1 MNELIP
7 YLYALFLT
15 LIIELPLYY
24 VLTCKSKY
32 KLIRVVV
39 IILMNAITNISL
51 NLIYLKF
58 NEISYLIY
66 ILEIIVV
73 LIERIILWSFLSRK
87 KKELAYYLLYSFVAN
102 LISYLVGIISNLLLQ
117 NSFYLEMIFT
127 YIFISIF
134 VIEVITLVVFCSYNY
149 VKNNFKKKDD
159 Q

>member
-24 VLTCKSKY
+24 VLTYKSKY

-39 IILMNAITNISL
+39 IILMNVITNISL

-73 LIERIILWSFLSRK
+73 LIEWIILWSFLSRK
-87 KKELAYYLLYSFVAN
+87 KKELAYYLLYSFVVN
-102 LISYLVGIISNLLLQ
+102 LISYVVGIISNLLLQ
-117 NSFYLEMIFT
+117 NSFYLEIIFT
-127 YIFISIF
+127 YVFISIF
-134 VIEVITLVVFCSYNY
+134 VIEVIILAVLCSYNY
-149 VKNNFKKKDD
+149 AKNNFKKKDD

>member
-24 VLTCKSKY
+24 VLTCKSNY

-73 LIERIILWSFLSRK
+73 FLERIILWSFLSRK

-117 NSFYLEMIFT
+117 NSFYLEIIFT
-127 YIFISIF
+127 YSFISIF
-134 VIEVITLVVFCSYNY
+134 VIEVIILAVFCSYNCA
-149 VKNNFKKKDD
+149 KNNFKKKDD
-159 Q
+159 

>member
-24 VLTCKSKY
+24 VLTYKSKY
-32 KLIRVVV
+32 KLTRVAV
-39 IILMNAITNISL
+39 IILMNVITNISL

-66 ILEIIVV
+66 IFEIIVV

-87 KKELAYYLLYSFVAN
+87 KKELAYYLLYSFVTN
-102 LISYLVGIISNLLLQ
+102 LISYVVGIISNLLLQ
-117 NSFYLEMIFT
+117 NSFYLEIIFT

-134 VIEVITLVVFCSYNY
+134 VIEVIILVVLCSYNY
-149 VKNNFKKKDD
+149 AKNNFKKKDG